1 VLPFLL
7 IVSSSSGA
15 FGIDPG
21 TAKGTMRVG
30 DDTITLTHAY
40 ALVHD
45 NAEGVLD
52 GPRHMRILAVDR
64 EMKPD
69 VLHGLV
75 FLPVMTLAREGKV
88 RGLLLTF
95 RPDDLTQVQVTML
108 YPPAGP
114 MAMLISQSR
123 MDTGGVVKN
132 FKLGDQRV
140 VGAIEETAA
149 RPSPM
154 SDAPPI
160 TYAATFSAPI
170 FNEPKVTE
178 DLKGPAATN
187 SPQLEVLRASA
198 AALRKAD
205 FDGVRKTLTPGASA
219 QLDMMIAQGGDQVAA
234 FARQAGS
241 DMAKSVETVQ
251 RVVVRG
257 TRAVAIFGD
266 KSWRNLERIGA
277 DWKVAE

>member
-1 VLPFLL
+1 M
-7 IVSSSSGA
+7 SSASGA
-15 FGIDPG
+15 SGIDPG
-21 TAKGTMRVG
+21 TAKGTLRVG
-30 DDTITLTHAY
+30 DETITLTHAY
-40 ALVHD
+40 AHVHD

-52 GPRHMRILAVDR
+52 APRHMRILVVDR

-95 RPDDLTQVQVTML
+95 RPDDLTHVQVTVL
-108 YPPAGP
+108 APPAGP
-114 MAMLISQSR
+114 MAMLVTQSR
-123 MDTGGVVKN
+123 MDSGGVVKN

-140 VGAIEETAA
+140 VGAIEETEA

-160 TYAATFSAPI
+160 TYATTFSAPI

-178 DLKGPAATN
+178 DLKGPAAKN
-187 SPQLEVLRASA
+187 SPQLKVLRASA
-198 AALRKAD
+198 DALKKAD
-205 FDGVRKTLTPGASA
+205 FDAVRKTLTPGASA
-219 QLDMMIAQGGDQVAA
+219 QLDGMIAQGGEQVAG
-234 FARQAGS
+234 FARQAGA

-251 RVVVRG
+251 RIVVRG
-257 TRAVAIFGD
+257 TRAVAIFRD
-266 KSWRNLERIGA
+266 KSFRNLERIGTE
-277 DWKVAE
+277 WKVAE